1 MLHRKASELNVY
13 FSRTPLP
20 TLEVRVDSLEE
31 RDIDFCAT
39 VGKALT
45 DFVAANPDAH
55 ATIYLYGT
63 MSVNFH
69 EPAWSEF
76 LIPLGDKRLLQVL
89 EDAFC
94 RLGHVPTRQSDSV
107 SPAQGSAMFHLEG
120 GHVWEPEDA
129 LTWFAREAQD
139 SGSAATAKDVST
151 RSEPID
157 GLEGEDWDLDPSIE
171 VDSAT
176 DARRT
181 EQPTRFRQARA
192 DARVGTIKREIE
204 RVFGLPAGSV
214 VLRGG
219 DGAALRSD
227 ALIRTLRSRW

>member
-1 MLHRKASELNVY
+1 MIHCNASELNVRS
-13 FSRTPLP
+13 SRNPLP
-20 TLEVRVDSLEE
+20 ALEVKVDSLEE

-39 VGKALT
+39 VAKALA
-45 DFVAANPDAH
+45 DFVLAHPDAH
-55 ATIYLYGT
+55 ATVYLYGT

-76 LIPLGDKRLLQVL
+76 LIPLGDKRLMQVL
-89 EDAFC
+89 EDAFR
-94 RLGHVPTRQSDSV
+94 RLGDVPTRQSDYV

-129 LTWFAREAQD
+129 LTWLAREAQD
-139 SGSAATAKDVST
+139 ETSATVVEDDSTGPATTDD
-151 RSEPID
+151 SE
-157 GLEGEDWDLDPSIE
+157 GQDWDLDIPME
-171 VDSAT
+171 GAVA
-176 DARRT
+176 AEPRRS

-227 ALIRTLRSRW
+227 AFIRTLRSRW